1 MKAWRDCVKFR
12 HLLANMPKVKDTD
25 RQKLADMEEKLN
37 EIRSN
42 IRTKRGVTV
51 ELSAENFFKTDEICN

>member
-1 MKAWRDCVKFR
+1 
-12 HLLANMPKVKDTD
+12 MPKVKDTD

-42 IRTKRGVTV
+42 NK
-51 ELSAENFFKTDEICN
+51 SDESNDLIIKNTNETLNIQKCNYQH